1 MKTRDRLIEVARQLF
16 LLKGIENTT
25 ISDIAIASENG
36 RRTIYTYFKSKS
48 EIYNAVV
55 ERESEAHVSELRQI
69 VDADLQPDEKLRQFL
84 HKSVDLLIE
93 APLHRDTL
101 SAWLTL
107 PFTFSRNDKIKS
119 AASAKEAL
127 LLERIFR
134 EGQLDGRFDTEQCK
148 RATTIFPMLMS
159 ASADAVQ
166 KNNRLTSQADELV
179 NFMVNSVLIKKN

>member
-36 RRTIYTYFKSKS
+36 RRTVYTYFKSKS

-55 ERESEAHVSELRQI
+55 ERESEAHVAELRQI
-69 VDADLQPDEKLRQFL
+69 VEADLQPNEKLRCFL
-84 HKSVDLLIE
+84 LKSVDLLIE

-107 PFTFSRNDKIKS
+107 SFSRNDKIKS

-134 EGQLDGRFDTEQCK
+134 EGQINGCFDAEQCK
-148 RATTIFPMLMS
+148 RATTIFPMLIS

-166 KNNRLTSQADELV
+166 KNNRLTSQTDELV
-179 NFMVNSVLIKKN
+179 NFMVNSVLIKK

>member
-36 RRTIYTYFKSKS
+36 RRTVYTYFKSKS

-55 ERESEAHVSELRQI
+55 ERESESLVAELRQI
-69 VDADLQPDEKLRQFL
+69 VDADLMPDEKLRRFL
-84 HKSVDLLIE
+84 HKSVDMLIE

-101 SAWLTL
+101 SGWLTL
-107 PFTFSRNDKIKS
+107 SFSRNDKIKS

-134 EGQLDGRFDTEQCK
+134 EGQLSGRFDTEQCK
-148 RATTIFPMLMS
+148 RAATIFPMLVS
-159 ASADAVQ
+159 AAADAAQ
-166 KNNRLTSQADELV
+166 NNSRLPAHADQLV
-179 NFMVNSVLIKKN
+179 NFMVKSVLTPKRFD